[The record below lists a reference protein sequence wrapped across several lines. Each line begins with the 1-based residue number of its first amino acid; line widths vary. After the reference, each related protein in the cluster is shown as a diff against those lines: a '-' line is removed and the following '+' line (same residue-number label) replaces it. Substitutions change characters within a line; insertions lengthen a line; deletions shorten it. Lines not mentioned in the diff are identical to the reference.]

1 MNVRP
6 LPCLDALCA
15 AHEHVVLFWDE
26 RLEGR
31 ALLGVGA
38 RRSMSVSRPTP
49 GDWALWEAFVKEGE
63 RRNAWTVG
71 WLGYDLHGSLDLAR
85 DGQTPRNVPEH
96 PGGWPLLVW
105 WEPEVVVEWP
115 VGQSEAELVWGGDVP
130 WVDNVLAAATSH
142 SAPHPEA
149 KATPQAAPGSWSA
162 LAPSWSENEYRAKF
176 EEVQR
181 ALQRG
186 DIYEMNLCMPW
197 EGRAPGDESWSTF
210 AKLAEKTKAPH
221 TAYVQAGMWRA
232 LCASP
237 ERFLAKRGAKL
248 LSQPIKGTVR
258 RGTTPAEDEALTAQ
272 LAASEKE
279 RAENVMIVDL
289 VRNDLSRVAERDSV
303 AVEELFGI
311 HTFDTVHQ
319 MISTV
324 SCALRPEVSA
334 LDILRATFPMG
345 SMTGAPKLSAMN
357 HIARLEGTG
366 RGVYSGAIGYV
377 EPSGDWDL
385 NVVIRSLMHCADT
398 GRVDATVGG
407 AITLLSRAESEYEE
421 CLLKAEALRQC
432 LVP

>member
-38 RRSMSVSRPTP
+38 KRSLAVEHPSP
-49 GDWALWEAFVKEGE
+49 GDWNVWEAFVQESE
-63 RRNAWTVG
+63 RRSSWSVG
-71 WLGYDLHGSLDLAR
+71 WIGYDMHASLKLTGNEASLSQ
-85 DGQTPRNVPEH
+85 GLPH
-96 PGGWPLLVW
+96 PGGWPLLMW
-105 WEPEVVVEWP
+105 WEPEVVVEWKT
-115 VGQSEAELVWGGDVP
+115 GQAHPELISGEATSWAQE
-130 WVDNVLAAATSH
+130 VLAAASG
-142 SAPHPEA
+142 SCEA
-149 KATPQAAPGSWSA
+149 SS
-162 LAPSWSENEYRAKF
+162 PSSREAFAGEWSELTPGWSRETYCAKF
-176 EEVQR
+176 EEVHL

-197 EGRAPGDESWSTF
+197 EGRAPGGESWSVF
-210 AKLAEKTKAPH
+210 ERLAARTKAPH
-221 TAYVQAGMWRA
+221 SAYVQAGMWRSM
-232 LCASP
+232 CASP
-237 ERFLAKRGAKL
+237 ERFLAKRGNQL

-258 RGTTPAEDEALTAQ
+258 RGVTPEEDAALKASLAE
-272 LAASEKE
+272 SEKE

-289 VRNDLSRVAERDSV
+289 VRNDLSRVAAKNSV
-303 AVEELFGI
+303 RVDELFGI
-311 HTFDTVHQ
+311 HTFATVHQ

-324 SCALRPEVSA
+324 SCSLREDASA

-357 HIARLEGTG
+357 HIARLEPTG
-366 RGVYSGAIGYV
+366 RGVYSGTFGFV

-385 NVVIRSLMHCADT
+385 NVVIRSLMHRADT

-407 AITLLSRAESEYEE
+407 AITLLSDAESEHEE
-421 CLLKAEALRQC
+421 CLLKADALRQC
-432 LVP
+432 LMP